1 MNLSAGKQALIW
13 GTVALVFVL
22 VLWGLGDVLM
32 PFLLGMGIAYLLDP
46 VADRLERSGLSRV
59 WAVTLI
65 TLVVIFA
72 LMAAL
77 VLLIPLLVRQGT
89 QLIQTAPAMI
99 DRLQDVARTRFPA
112 ALPEGGVIDST
123 VDQIGATLGGSLGGI
138 MGTVLGSLGGVVSF
152 FMVIVIAPVIA
163 FYMLL
168 DWDRMIRR
176 IDLLLPRPHAD
187 ALRGIFGQIDDSIS
201 GFVRGQAVVIL
212 ILGTFYS
219 LGLALVGLPFG
230 IVIGVSAAS
239 LSFIPYVGTL
249 VGGTLSIGVALFTFW
264 GEWAPVLAV
273 IAIFVVGQVAEG
285 NYLQPKIVGGQ
296 VGLHPV
302 WLMLAL
308 GVFGSLFG
316 FAGLLIAV
324 PLGAALGVL
333 VRFLIDRYKV
343 SALYTGRE
351 PPPRIATPTL
361 IELVPPGTVAQ
372 RVAQQARTHED
383 AVRDARVETARSEA
397 RIAAEEAAGSDRASV
412 AVAEVQIR
420 HPDAP
425 ASEGTGEMTPRVKT
439 WGGRS
444 PDGDEPRGNDAAG
457 APRTAAEMRQRGER
471 AGQAAPP
478 SGNTGDD
485 PDGQGRG

>member
-212 ILGTFYS
+212 ILAVFYS
-219 LGLALVGLPFG
+219 VGLALAGLPFG

-249 VGGTLSIGVALFTFW
+249 VGGVISIGVALFTFW
-264 GEWAPVLAV
+264 GEPERIIAV
-273 IAIFVVGQVAEG
+273 AGIFVAGQMLEG
-285 NYLQPKIVGGQ
+285 NYLQPKIVGGH

-308 GVFGSLFG
+308 SVFGTLFG
-316 FAGLLIAV
+316 FVGLLVAV
-324 PLGAALGVL
+324 PLGAAVGVI
-333 VRFLIDRYKV
+333 VRYSVDRYKV
-343 SALYTGRE
+343 SPLYTGAE
-351 PPPRIATPTL
+351 APAPVPTPTL
-361 IELVPPGTVAQ
+361 VELAPRGTVAR
-372 RVAQQARTHED
+372 RVASAQRSHDA
-383 AVRDARVETARSEA
+383 AVREA
-397 RIAAEEAAGSDRASV
+397 RIESARDEAHIAAVEAAESDGARV
-412 AVAEVQIR
+412 AVAEVEVKW
-420 HPDAP
+420 PDAP
-425 ASEGTGEMTPRVKT
+425 PALGTGQPHARVKT
-439 WGGRS
+439 WGGRT
-444 PDGDEPRGNDAAG
+444 PDGTDPADPEERN
-457 APRTAAEMRQRGER
+457 APRTAAEIIE
-471 AGQAAPP
+471 
-478 SGNTGDD
+478 
-485 PDGQGRG
+485 DGRKV